1 MMRAKGVELQPAT
14 NEYQE
19 GSVFG
24 KRFGN
29 GGGVTAAVVECM
41 KEREENFDAK
51 VLRCNGGAECKKA
64 LLLMKV
70 GRLPETLSR
79 AWSAQ
84 GAVSAAPASIRV
96 KQRQRRPETS

>member
-1 MMRAKGVELQPAT
+1 MYCEKSESLDLNIEGNADYVMTFGEIRAMMCAKGVELQPAT

-41 KEREENFDAK
+41 KEE
-51 VLRCNGGAECKKA
+51 
-64 LLLMKV
+64 
-70 GRLPETLSR
+70 
-79 AWSAQ
+79 
-84 GAVSAAPASIRV
+84 
-96 KQRQRRPETS
+96 RRKL

>member
-41 KEREENFDAK
+41 KEREENF
-51 VLRCNGGAECKKA
+51 
-64 LLLMKV
+64 
-70 GRLPETLSR
+70 
-79 AWSAQ
+79 
-84 GAVSAAPASIRV
+84 
-96 KQRQRRPETS
+96 